1 MSTMSPVP
9 MRIDPAPPP
18 KYGEVPNLDELLALP
33 QDEMTDIVQRFR
45 SALTAG
51 AGRGGEGRGGEG
63 RGGDGRGG
71 DGRGGDGRAGEG
83 RAGGGGGG
91 RGAFAGGPVRDSA
104 WYNGWLAALKTL
116 DFDRLTRNAQ
126 VDYLYMKKRAEL
138 DLARIGKALPDSNP
152 RKTDKSGIPGRA
164 RGREGLIRDLQDEL
178 IP

>member
-51 AGRGGEGRGGEG
+51 AGRGGEGRAGE
-63 RGGDGRGG
+63 
-71 DGRGGDGRAGEG
+71 GRAGEG

-91 RGAFAGGPVRDSA
+91 RGGFAGGPVRDSA
-104 WYNGWLAALKTL
+104 WYNGWLAALKRL

-138 DLARIGKALPDSNP
+138 DLARIGRPLASADSNP
-152 RKTDKSGIPGRA
+152 RKADKTGIPGRA

-178 IP
+178 IPYSPEELLELAERE